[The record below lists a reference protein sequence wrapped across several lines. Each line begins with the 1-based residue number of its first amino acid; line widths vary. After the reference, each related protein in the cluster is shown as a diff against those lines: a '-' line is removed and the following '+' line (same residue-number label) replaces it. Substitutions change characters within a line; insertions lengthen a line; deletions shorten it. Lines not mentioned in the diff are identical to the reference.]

1 MPAAPS
7 RTRPASRSRTKTVKS
22 PPASSARKHKLAVQ
36 SAKAAKPPPK
46 SARARAPAAKPETTR
61 ARAKA
66 PAAKSATT
74 GRSGKAPAAKAKPKR
89 YWVVR
94 TSAIHGRGVFAARK
108 IKKNRTIIEYRGERT
123 TWEEAN
129 ERPASDPDN
138 PYHTFLF
145 GLDDGRVID
154 AAVGGNAARWINH
167 SCKPNCETEEDE
179 DGRVFIKSRRK
190 IAEGEELTYDYQ
202 LTYDGKMGK
211 KMRAAY
217 NCRCGAKRCRGTML
231 GKG

>member
-1 MPAAPS
+1 MPAAKTRS
-7 RTRPASRSRTKTVKS
+7 RSPSRTKTQAVRPPRTKAAKARKS
-22 PPASSARKHKLAVQ
+22 PVQ
-36 SAKAAKPPPK
+36 SAKAARRP
-46 SARARAPAAKPETTR
+46 
-61 ARAKA
+61 AKA
-66 PAAKSATT
+66 PEARKTKTKSAPL
-74 GRSGKAPAAKAKPKR
+74 KPPAPTVEAKVKAKPKR

-94 TSAIHGRGVFAARK
+94 NSAIHGRGVFAARK
-108 IKKNRTIIEYRGERT
+108 IKKHRTIIEYRGERT
-123 TWEEAN
+123 TWDEAN

-167 SCKPNCETEEDE
+167 SCKPNCETEEDKH
-179 DGRVFIKSRRK
+179 GRVFIKARRK

-231 GKG
+231 GKN